1 MVKDHFKQIYKSELK
16 DLSNKY
22 NLPIEEIIN
31 IYFNQFKLVIEQIR
45 KDGDLP
51 INQRKSIKI
60 ANLGTITFHPTI
72 ASRILK
78 IEKDEQ
84 PKPWTFSRTKENT

>member
-16 DLSNKY
+16 ELSNKY
-22 NLPIEEIIN
+22 SLPVEEIIN
-31 IYFNQFKLVIEQIR
+31 IYFNQFKFIIEQIR

-60 ANLGTITFHPTI
+60 ANLGTITFHLRL
-72 ASRILK
+72 ASQILK

-84 PKPWTFSRTKENT
+84 PKPFVFSRTKENT